1 MICTLYSHHLVFD
14 RIVET
19 LKETF
24 SGAVISVGAQDE
36 FRIVNVDIKGGL
48 FSSSKKMKVSYRQ
61 RISPSYQLP
70 ETDDSPLTRNLK
82 GLYGFVSSLP
92 ARNERIK
99 SLFLHKIQTL
109 NCEFSVIVE
118 KGEIRELRQLL
129 ATFAGDFDA
138 IVFVQ
143 PNTIISRAEG
153 QHFLDRDLRLIIDGQ
168 GNSEIDNLD
177 VSIDS
182 AYFDSSQA
190 EFTESQQNRKT
201 RSEQILTQRNIK
213 VNKNLPYIEDEQET
227 VIRSAREIATR
238 VSILAITNLV
248 AFDNITGDDAISYLK
263 QYKLWDEVTPNE
275 KEFLANPTDAK
286 RSQETWKCECIWVL
300 MWALN
305 KVSDL
310 GFPDELCSLN
320 NIPPHE
326 YPIGQGK
333 DPNNFINAITNSRTK
348 EEILDANDLY
358 YRIDWA
364 CVDARINNRE
374 IAEVN
379 SSVVY
384 ERHYA
389 LNWLVN
395 YMNQDWDDVSCD
407 T

>member
-1 MICTLYSHHLVFD
+1 MICTIYSHHLVFD
-14 RIVET
+14 RIVEIV
-19 LKETF
+19 KRTF
-24 SGAVISVGAQDE
+24 SGAAISVGTQDE
-36 FRIVNVDIKGGL
+36 FSIADVEIKGGL

-61 RISPSYQLP
+61 RTIPSYQLP
-70 ETDDSPLTRNLK
+70 EIDDSPLTRNLK

-92 ARNERIK
+92 ARNEKIK
-99 SLFLHKIQTL
+99 GLFLHKIQTL

-118 KGEIRELRQLL
+118 KGEIKELKSLI
-129 ATFAGDFDA
+129 ATFAKDFDA
-138 IVFVQ
+138 ILFVQ
-143 PNTIISRAEG
+143 PNTVISRSSG
-153 QHFLDRDLRLIIDGQ
+153 QHFVDKDLRLIIDGQ
-168 GNSEIDNLD
+168 GNSEIDTLD

-182 AYFDSSQA
+182 VYFDASQT
-190 EFTESQQNRKT
+190 ELSESQKSRKE
-201 RSEQILTQRNIK
+201 RNEQILQQRNVK
-213 VNKNLPYIEDEQET
+213 VNRNLPCIEDEHET
-227 VIRSAREIATR
+227 VIRSPREIATR
-238 VSILAITNLV
+238 VSILAFTNLV
-248 AFDNITGDDAISYLK
+248 AFGNITGDDAIAYLK

-275 KEFLANPTDAK
+275 KEFLADPTDA
-286 RSQETWKCECIWVL
+286 RRNQETWKCECIWVL

-320 NIPPHE
+320 AIAPHD

-333 DPNNFINAITNSRTK
+333 DPNNFINAITSSRTK

-364 CVDARINNRE
+364 CVDARINNQQ

-379 SSVVY
+379 ASVVY

-395 YMNQDWDDVSCD
+395 YMDQAWDDVSCD

>member
-1 MICTLYSHHLVFD
+1 MICTIYSHHLVFD
-14 RIVET
+14 RIVEIV
-19 LKETF
+19 KSIF
-24 SGAVISVGAQDE
+24 PGAAISVGTQDE
-36 FRIVNVDIKGGL
+36 FSIVDIEIKGGL

-61 RISPSYQLP
+61 RIIPSYQLP
-70 ETDDSPLTRNLK
+70 EVDDSPLTRNLK

-92 ARNERIK
+92 ARNEKIK
-99 SLFLHKIQTL
+99 GLFLHKIQTL

-118 KGEIRELRQLL
+118 KGEIKELKPLI
-129 ATFAGDFDA
+129 AKFANDFNA
-138 IVFVQ
+138 ILFVQ
-143 PNTIISRAEG
+143 PNTIISRAED
-153 QHFLDRDLRLIIDGQ
+153 QHFLDKDLRLLIDGR
-168 GNSEIDNLD
+168 GNSEIDSLD

-182 AYFDSSQA
+182 VYFDGPQA
-190 EFTESQQNRKT
+190 EATEGQKNRKE
-201 RSEQILTQRNIK
+201 RSEQILIQRNIK
-213 VNKNLPYIEDEQET
+213 VNKNLPYVEDDQET
-227 VIRSAREIATR
+227 VIRSPREIATR
-238 VSILAITNLV
+238 VCILAITNLV
-248 AFDNITGDDAISYLK
+248 AFGNISGDDAIAYLK
-263 QYKLWDEVTPNE
+263 QYKLWDEVTPDE
-275 KEFLANPTDAK
+275 KEFLANPTDAR

-310 GFPDELCSLN
+310 GFPDELCSLS
-320 NIPPHE
+320 NIAPHD

-333 DPNNFINAITNSRTK
+333 DPNNFINAISSSRTK

-364 CVDARINNRE
+364 CVDARINNRQ

-379 SSVVY
+379 ASVVY

-395 YMNQDWDDVSCD
+395 YMGQDWDDVSCD